1 MQGRLIAAI
10 TTIAALG
17 VAVAAGAAPAPDR
30 IDLPNG
36 WQPEGVASGH
46 GGELFVGSIP
56 TGSVLRVDPRT
67 GESAVAVPGSEGR
80 AAIGLKV
87 DGDGRLF
94 VAGGPT
100 GKAFVYDAESG
111 NELASFQLAPAGE
124 PTFVNDVTL
133 TKGTA
138 YFTDSARSV
147 VYAVAT
153 DLSGFQE
160 LPLQGF
166 DLQPG
171 NNLNGIVA
179 TGQKR
184 QTLLSVQ
191 GNVGRLWRIDAK
203 TGDAEQ
209 VDLGDAD
216 LINGDGLL
224 LKGRT
229 LYAVQNRSNQI
240 AVLKLKKGFRRAEVV
255 RTITNPDFDVPTTIA
270 RVGGSLWAVNAR
282 FGTPAT
288 PETEYWLTRVG
299 LR

>member
-10 TTIAALG
+10 TTIATLG
-17 VAVAAGAAPAPDR
+17 IAVAAGAAPAPDR

-56 TGSVLRVDPRT
+56 TGSVLRIDPRT
-67 GESAVAVPGSEGR
+67 GEQSVAVPGGEGR
-80 AAIGLKV
+80 AAIGLKA

-94 VAGGPT
+94 VAGGET

-111 NELASFQLAPAGE
+111 AELASFQLAPAGE

-133 TKGTA
+133 TRRTA
-138 YFTDSARSV
+138 YFTDSQRSV
-147 VYAVAT
+147 LYAVAT
-153 DLSGFQE
+153 DLSGFRE
-160 LPLQGF
+160 LPLKGF
-166 DLQPG
+166 DPQPEF
-171 NNLNGIVA
+171 NLNGIVA
-179 TGQKR
+179 AGRKHS
-184 QTLLSVQ
+184 TLLSVQ
-191 GNVGRLWRIDAK
+191 GNVGRLWRINAK
-203 TGDAEQ
+203 IGDAEV

-288 PETEYWLTRVG
+288 PETEYWLTRVQP
-299 LR
+299 